1 MSAIKH
7 INVFIVDDHQ
17 IVRDGVKALLK
28 KVEGIKIIDEASN
41 GKEALKCVRSI
52 HKEIDVIIMDIT
64 MPEMDGILA
73 TRLILK
79 EFPNIKILGL
89 SMHDDESHLIS
100 MLQEGALG
108 YVLKTTGKA
117 ELVHAIS
124 RVAEGQS
131 YFDRQASSKLLNYL
145 SNKDKHKKSKDTELT
160 AREKEVLLLIA
171 EELTNAEIAEKLFL
185 SPRTIDTHRR
195 NLLQKL
201 NVKNTAGLV
210 KYAMKHEL

>member
-1 MSAIKH
+1 MSEGKH

-28 KVEGIKIIDEASN
+28 STEGIKIVDEAPN
-41 GKEALKCVRSI
+41 GKEALKLIQPI
-52 HKEIDVIIMDIT
+52 HEDIDVVIMDIT
-64 MPEMDGILA
+64 MPEMDGVTA
-73 TRLILK
+73 TRHILK
-79 EFPNIKILGL
+79 EYPAIKVLAL
-89 SMHDDESHLIS
+89 SMHDDENHLIS

-108 YVLKTTGKA
+108 YVLKTTGKS
-117 ELVHAIS
+117 ELVHAIN
-124 RVAEGQS
+124 RVAAGQS
-131 YFDRQASSKLLNYL
+131 YFDRGASGKLLDYL
-145 SNKDKHKKSKDTELT
+145 SNKNKRKGIADNELT
-160 AREKEVLLLIA
+160 PREKEVLSLIA

-210 KYAMKHEL
+210 KYAIKHEL